1 MVCQPQ
7 HVSHSHERMGAWAEE
22 LLAHSLLSKII
33 DNSHV
38 TLNFTAP
45 DEQRLCPCVS
55 VVFGHNL
62 RYIWLLSVTE
72 TMLRLFYDFK
82 STAL

>member
-1 MVCQPQ
+1 M
-7 HVSHSHERMGAWAEE
+7 SHSHERMGDWAEE

-45 DEQRLCPCVS
+45 DEQQLCPCVS
-55 VVFGHNL
+55 V
-62 RYIWLLSVTE
+62 LSLDTI
-72 TMLRLFYDFK
+72 
-82 STAL
+82 